1 MRRIDRQ
8 IHAGR
13 PWCWLPWLWHA
24 LLDGT
29 PLCRCAHSH
38 WVHGDG
44 PGPREIYGP
53 DGAVTGIAWDGP
65 SMCEC
70 VPGYASG
77 RRSG

>member
-1 MRRIDRQ
+1 V
-8 IHAGR
+8 
-13 PWCWLPWLWHA
+13 A
-24 LLDGT
+24 LGPGQGT
-29 PLCRCAHSH
+29 LMPEPEPEEPMPQGGAHSH

-53 DGAVTGIAWDGP
+53 DGTVTGIAWDGP